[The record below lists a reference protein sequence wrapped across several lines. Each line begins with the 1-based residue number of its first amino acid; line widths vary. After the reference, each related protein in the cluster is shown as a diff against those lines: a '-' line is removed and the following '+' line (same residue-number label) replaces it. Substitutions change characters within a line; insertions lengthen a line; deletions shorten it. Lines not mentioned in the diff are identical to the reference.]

1 MLPIEVYFSFL
12 LVSNKRLALRSGATR
27 RVRNSQKRK
36 DRPKDNSGVPRA
48 LSFPNGVLA
57 CFCLVVSDGR
67 NNQICAVDGDHAGLD
82 ETRSG
87 VVLLNDG
94 VDTHERD
101 DDAQDQVE
109 GDEKL
114 VEGASRTSEETVED
128 AGKGNGGGIHSA
140 S

>member
-12 LVSNKRLALRSGATR
+12 LVADKRLALRSGATR
-27 RVRNSQKRK
+27 RVRNSQERK

-67 NNQICAVDGDHAGLD
+67 NNQICAVDGDHTGLD
-82 ETRSG
+82 ETGSR

-94 VDTHERD
+94 VNTHDSD
-101 DDAQDQVE
+101 DDAQNQVE
-109 GDEKL
+109 SDKEP
-114 VEGASRTSEETVED
+114 VEGAS
-128 AGKGNGGGIHSA
+128 
-140 S
+140 